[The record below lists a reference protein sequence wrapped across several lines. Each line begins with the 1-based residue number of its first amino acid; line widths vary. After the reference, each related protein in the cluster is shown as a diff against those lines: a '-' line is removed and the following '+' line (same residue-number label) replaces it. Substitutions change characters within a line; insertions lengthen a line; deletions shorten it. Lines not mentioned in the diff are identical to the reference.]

1 MLGVNF
7 SQILGLSRMVFAM
20 ARRGDLPSALAE
32 IHPQSGAPGRAVL
45 LVGGAAALVAA
56 TGTLRGVAM
65 AASFTILVYYGIAN
79 LAALRMPRE
88 AKIYSDAVPIV
99 GLLVCTLL
107 LFALPVV
114 TIVNGVALL
123 LAGVFF
129 RMLRLRRQ
137 STQG

>member
-1 MLGVNF
+1 
-7 SQILGLSRMVFAM
+7 
-20 ARRGDLPSALAE
+20 
-32 IHPQSGAPGRAVL
+32 
-45 LVGGAAALVAA
+45 
-56 TGTLRGVAM
+56 M
-65 AASFTILVYYGIAN
+65 AASFAILVYYGIAN

-123 LAGVFF
+123 LAGIVF
-129 RMLRLRRQ
+129 RVLRLRSS
-137 STQG
+137 STLG